1 MCYAISF
8 AAKKNSRERKVTSNL
23 STSLTTCQE
32 LAILKVIW
40 KNWERIVMRTIQV
53 GKLKAE
59 FSSVLEKIQS
69 NGEKFIIEYGKKH
82 RKVAMLIPYDES
94 FEKEEERKFGILKN
108 KASFKITDDFT
119 ITDEELL
126 GL

>member
-1 MCYAISF
+1 
-8 AAKKNSRERKVTSNL
+8 
-23 STSLTTCQE
+23 
-32 LAILKVIW
+32 
-40 KNWERIVMRTIQV
+40 MRTIQV

-59 FSSVLEKIQS
+59 FSSVLEKIQH

-82 RKVAMLIPYDES
+82 RKVALLIPYDKS
-94 FEKEEERKFGILKN
+94 FEEKEERQFGILKN
-108 KASFKITDDFT
+108 IASFKISDDFT